1 MNAGAWN
8 LRKIVAG
15 VAVSAVVAAGA
26 VVGIAAPASAVSTTG
41 PAPIEQRNAS
51 TVSTDPLP
59 TVQIDSGVVWA
70 QVIAGD
76 TVFAGGSFSNARPAG
91 AGQGNNLMPRSNIL
105 AYNINTGVATS
116 FAPVINGTVKA
127 LAVSPDGNTLYVGG
141 SFTQVDGQ
149 SRFNVAAFDVA
160 TGALLTTFKPA
171 IGGSYVNAIVATSST
186 VYFGG
191 LIGAAGGQ
199 TRKNLAAVSA
209 SNGAVLS
216 WAPTTDL
223 QVDSMV
229 LNPSGSK
236 VIAAG
241 RFEKANDV
249 TSRGMAALDPVT
261 GALLPWNATA
271 TIKNGLATGTL
282 AGRAG
287 IWNISADAEGG
298 VYGTAWV
305 YSNVTVGNLEGLFAL
320 EGETGSIRWIADCH
334 GDHYGIYSDGTNV
347 YSTGHEHDCQT
358 ANGFPQA
365 SGNPGNMRN
374 ATVYTAAAKGTL
386 TRSPS
391 TGSIY
396 SDWSGYPAPAAIN
409 WYPDW
414 MTGTATGQG
423 QAGWTATGNSQ
434 YLLVGGEFPLV
445 NNIRSQGIA
454 RFAVDPPGGAKQGP
468 RLSGVDWTPTAKSVE
483 SGSARIQFPA
493 NWDRDD
499 LNITYELWAQGG
511 TQPLATSTAQS
522 MFWNRPTQVL
532 SAGGFTPGS
541 TQTFYV
547 VAKDGDGNSARSA
560 DVSLTISGTA
570 GSAYATTVLDDNAS
584 LYWRLGGSNATGG
597 TDLAG
602 ANNAVMSS
610 GVGTNTDDALANE
623 ANGSATFTGTSSGLA
638 RTTSVTPVGT
648 SFATELWFKTST
660 SSGGKLVGYGNA
672 ASGSST
678 NPDRHLYMRNNG
690 ALVFGVWQGSNRTI
704 ESPATYR
711 DNQWHHAVAQLS
723 PTAGMQLFVDG
734 VLVASDNT
742 TTATGRALTG
752 YWRVGGDT
760 VSGWPSAPSSGYF
773 NGRIDEFAVYPATLT
788 AAQVSE
794 HYALGAG
801 IPLPTPSFT
810 TSGAEMAKTFDATA
824 STAPSGRTIAT
835 YTWDFGDG
843 TTGNGATPS
852 HTYANPGTYSVTLT
866 VKDSAGFSATKTAS
880 VTATPPHQPPV
891 AAFTPNV
898 AGLSV
903 TFDASASSA
912 SGAASITSYEWTFGD
927 GESSTEAA
935 PTHTYAAAGTYT
947 ATLTVTDNLGAV
959 STPVSHDVT
968 VTHAAPVAGFTSSAA
983 GLTVSF
989 DAATSSASDGATL
1002 QYSWN
1007 WGDGSAA
1014 GSGISPTHTF
1024 PSNGIYPV
1032 VLTVT
1037 DSLGATASKSINVSV
1052 AAQVFAARD
1061 DFERTVATGWGSA
1074 PTGGAWSGTTGFS
1087 VSGGAGK
1094 VTLNASQTRT
1104 STLTGVSVRD
1114 IDATALVSADKL
1126 ANGGGLHFN
1135 LTAHKSTAG
1144 EYRLKVRTLST
1155 GVVAT
1160 SITKVVG
1167 TTESTLVT
1175 KNLAGFTYT
1184 DGAKLRL
1191 HWVVSTAGGSTAL
1204 TANVWPDGTNEPSA
1218 WFLSTSDA
1226 QAELQGAGQVGVLSY
1241 LSGSTTN
1248 VPVTVSLEELV
1259 VIDTVA
1265 SAAPVHADPVAS
1277 FTATPN
1283 DLAVSADAS
1292 ASTASD
1298 GATLTYSWNW
1308 GDGSAAGSGATAS
1321 HTYAV
1326 AGDYTITLTLTD
1338 SLGGTATT
1346 SKSVTV
1352 TEHVHPNPVA
1362 AFTASTSNLGV
1373 NVDASGS
1380 TPSEGAALTYAWN
1393 WGDGTAAGS
1402 GVTASHTYATPGTY
1416 TVTLNLSDAM
1426 GGTAST
1432 TQQVTVTAPPEVFIA
1447 KDDFERTVAS
1457 GWGTAVTGGSWGTT
1471 TGFSVADGVGK
1482 ATLNAGQTRTNLLTS
1497 VSAQNVDARLVFS
1510 SDVLANGGGLHM
1522 NYLVHKTTA
1531 GDYRLKLRIS
1541 SAGVVTVSLAKVV
1554 GTTETLIVNRTLSG
1568 YTHTAGGKLQLR
1580 IQAVTS
1586 GGSTALKGKVWA
1598 DGTTEPTDWFVSTTD
1613 AQAELQGAGQVG
1625 VLTYLSGSATNV
1637 PVTVSVDNLEVK

>member
-8 LRKIVAG
+8 LRKIVVG
-15 VAVSAVVAAGA
+15 VTVSAVVAAGA
-26 VVGIAAPASAVSTTG
+26 VVGVSAPATAVSTTG

-51 TVSTDPLP
+51 TVSSDPLP

-76 TVFAGGSFSNARPAG
+76 TVYAGGSFSNARPAG
-91 AGQGNNLMPRSNIL
+91 AGQGTSLMPRSNIL

-116 FAPVINGTVKA
+116 FAPVINGTVKS
-127 LAVSPDGNTLYVGG
+127 LAVSPDGSTLYVGG
-141 SFTQVDGQ
+141 SFNQVDGQ
-149 SRFNVAAFDVA
+149 TRWNVAAFNTA

-191 LIGAAGGQ
+191 LIGAAGGIA
-199 TRKNLAAVSA
+199 RKNLAAVSA

-229 LNPSGSK
+229 INASGSK

-241 RFEKANDV
+241 RFEKVNDV

-261 GALLPWNATA
+261 GAMVPWNATA
-271 TIKNGLATGTL
+271 TIKNGLATGSL

-287 IWNISADAEGG
+287 IWNISTDTAGG

-358 ANGFPQA
+358 ANGLPQA

-423 QAGWTATGNSQ
+423 QAGWTATGNSE

-454 RFAVDPPGGAKQGP
+454 RFAVHPPGGAKQGP

-483 SGSARIQFPA
+483 SGSARVQFPA

-499 LNITYELWAQGG
+499 LDISYELWVEGG

-547 VAKDGDGNSARSA
+547 IAKDGDGNSARSA
-560 DVSLTISGTA
+560 DVSLTISGAA

-584 LYWRLGGSNATGG
+584 IYWRLGGSNATGG
-597 TDLAG
+597 ADIAG
-602 ANNAVMSS
+602 GNNAVMGS

-623 ANGSATFTGTSSGLA
+623 ANGSATFNGSSSGLA
-638 RTTSVTPVGT
+638 RSSATPVGT

-660 SSGGKLVGYGNA
+660 SSGGKLVGYGSA
-672 ASGSST
+672 TSGSSS

-734 VLVASDNT
+734 ALVASDAT
-742 TTATGRALTG
+742 TTASARALTG

-760 VSGWPSAPSSGYF
+760 VSGWPSAPSSSYF
-773 NGRIDEFAVYPATLT
+773 NGRIDEFAVYPGTLT

-801 IPLPTPSFT
+801 QALPTADFSAT
-810 TSGAEMAKTFDATA
+810 GAEMSKSFDASA
-824 STAPSGRTIAT
+824 SSAPSGRTITSYA
-835 YTWDFGDG
+835 WNFGDG
-843 TTGNGATPS
+843 ATGTGVTAS
-852 HTYANPGTYSVTLT
+852 HTYATPGVYSVTLT
-866 VKDSAGFSATKTAS
+866 VKDSANFTATKTLS
-880 VTATPPHQPPV
+880 VTAAPPHEDPI

-898 AGLSV
+898 AGLTAS
-903 TFDASASSA
+903 FDASASSA
-912 SGAASITSYEWTFGD
+912 SGAATITSYAWTFGD
-927 GESSTEAA
+927 GATSTEAA
-935 PTHTYAAAGTYT
+935 PTHAYAAAGTYT
-947 ATLTVTDNLGAV
+947 VTLTVTDNVGAT
-959 STPVSHDVT
+959 SAPVSHDVT
-968 VTHAAPVAGFTSSAA
+968 VAHAAPVAAFTTSTA

-1002 QYSWN
+1002 TYSWN
-1007 WGDGSAA
+1007 WGDGSPA
-1014 GSGISPTHTF
+1014 GSGVNPSHTF
-1024 PSNGIYPV
+1024 PANGIYPV

-1037 DSLGATASKSINVSV
+1037 DSLGATATKSTNVSV
-1052 AAQVFAARD
+1052 ASQVFAVRD

-1074 PTGGAWSGTTGFS
+1074 QTGGAWSGTTGVS
-1087 VSGGAGK
+1087 VSGGSGK
-1094 VTLNASQTRT
+1094 VALNAGQTRT
-1104 STLTGVSVRD
+1104 STLTSVSARD
-1114 IDATALVSADKL
+1114 IDATAVVSADKL

-1135 LTAHKSTAG
+1135 LTAHKSAAG

-1155 GVVAT
+1155 GVVAA
-1160 SITKVVG
+1160 SITKLVG
-1167 TTESTLVT
+1167 TTETTLVT
-1175 KNLAGFTYT
+1175 KNLTGFTYT
-1184 DGAKLRL
+1184 DGAKLKL
-1191 HWVVSTAGGSTAL
+1191 HWVATKNGSSTAL
-1204 TANVWPDGTNEPSA
+1204 TANVWPDGSAEPA
-1218 WFLSTSDA
+1218 GWFLSTSDS
-1226 QAELQGAGQVGVLSY
+1226 QAELQGAGQAGVLAY

-1248 VPVTVSLEELV
+1248 VPITVSLDELV
-1259 VIDTVA
+1259 IIDTAA

-1277 FTATPN
+1277 FTATP
-1283 DLAVSADAS
+1283 DELSVSADAS

-1298 GATLTYSWNW
+1298 GATLSYAWTW
-1308 GDGSAAGSGATAS
+1308 GDGASSTGVSPSHVYAAAGT
-1321 HTYAV
+1321 
-1326 AGDYTITLTLTD
+1326 YTITLTLTD
-1338 SLGGTATT
+1338 SLGGTATKT
-1346 SKSVTV
+1346 QSVTV
-1352 TEHVHPNPVA
+1352 SEHVHPNPVA
-1362 AFTASTSNLGV
+1362 SFTASTSNLSV
-1373 NVDASGS
+1373 NVDGSGS
-1380 TPSEGAALTYAWN
+1380 TPSEGAALTYSWN

-1402 GVTASHTYATPGTY
+1402 GATASHTYATAGDY
-1416 TVTLNLSDAM
+1416 TVTLNLTDAM

-1432 TQQVTVTAPPEVFIA
+1432 SQQVTVTAPPEVFIA
-1447 KDDFERTVAS
+1447 KDDFERTVAT
-1457 GWGTAVTGGSWGTT
+1457 GWGTAVTGGPWGTT

-1482 ATLNAGQTRTNLLTS
+1482 ATLNAGQTRTNLLTT
-1497 VSAQNVDARLVFS
+1497 VSAQDVDARLLFS

-1522 NYLVHKTTA
+1522 NYLVHKSTA

-1568 YTHTAGGKLQLR
+1568 YTHAAGGKLQLR
-1580 IQAVTS
+1580 IQAVTT
-1586 GGSTALKGKVWA
+1586 GGSTALKGKVWV
-1598 DGTTEPTDWFVSTTD
+1598 DGTTEPTDWFVTTTD

-1625 VLTYLSGSATNV
+1625 ILTYLSGSATNV
-1637 PVTVSVDNLEVK
+1637 PVTVSIDNLEVK